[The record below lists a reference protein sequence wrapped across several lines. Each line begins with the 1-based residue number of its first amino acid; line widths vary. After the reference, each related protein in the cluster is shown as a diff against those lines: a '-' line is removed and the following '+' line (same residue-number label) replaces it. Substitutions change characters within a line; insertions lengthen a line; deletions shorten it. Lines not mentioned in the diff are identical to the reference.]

1 MVLAAHWAGLGIFF
15 NIGQDCTAGSRVYV
29 QDTVYDK
36 FMELLLKTAKELV
49 VSNGFDEKASAG
61 PVVSKISMFVTLWIR
76 QPMSCRD
83 CARYAGVKDTIRTR
97 LELH

>member
-1 MVLAAHWAGLGIFF
+1 MIEAAHWAGLGIFF

-36 FMELLLKTAKELV
+36 FMELLIKTAKELV

-61 PVVSKISMFVTLWIR
+61 PVVSTCL
-76 QPMSCRD
+76 
-83 CARYAGVKDTIRTR
+83 T
-97 LELH
+97 

>member
-1 MVLAAHWAGLGIFF
+1 MTQAAHWAGLGIFF

-36 FMELLLKTAKELV
+36 FMGLLLKTANELV
-49 VSNGFDEKASAG
+49 VSNGFNEKASAG
-61 PVVSKISMFVTLWIR
+61 PVVSTISFFVVLWVS
-76 QPMSCRD
+76 QPMSYHGR
-83 CARYAGVKDTIRTR
+83 AGVKGSIRSR